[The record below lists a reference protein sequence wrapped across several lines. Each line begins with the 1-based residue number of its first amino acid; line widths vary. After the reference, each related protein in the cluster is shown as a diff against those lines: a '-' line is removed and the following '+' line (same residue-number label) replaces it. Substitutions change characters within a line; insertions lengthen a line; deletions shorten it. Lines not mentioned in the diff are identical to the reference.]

1 MVSRVSEG
9 HASNRA
15 TVIREAFW
23 LEWVTAIWMVI
34 EAAVAIA
41 AGIIASSISLLAF
54 GIDSVI
60 ELVSAGVLM
69 WRLMV
74 EFRYGRAF
82 SESAERRAT
91 RIGGGLL
98 FALAA
103 YVILSAAWSFWT
115 RSGQEFSALGLG
127 VTVAAIPIMYV
138 LSNRKLKIAEQLGSR
153 AMRADAVE
161 SITCGY
167 LSLIVVTGLLAQF
180 LTGFWWVDA
189 ATSLGIV
196 WFLIKEGREA
206 WAAEECDH
214 CY

>member
-1 MVSRVSEG
+1 MISRVSEG

-15 TVIREAFW
+15 TLIREAFW
-23 LEWVTAIWMVI
+23 LERATAIWMVI

-41 AGIIASSISLLAF
+41 AGIMAGSISLLAF

-69 WRLMV
+69 WRLTV
-74 EFRYGRAF
+74 ELRYGQAF

-138 LSNRKLKIAEQLGSR
+138 LSKRKVRIAEQLGSR

-167 LSLIVVTGLLAQF
+167 LSLIVVIGLLAQL

-196 WFLIKEGREA
+196 WFLVKEGREA

-214 CY
+214 CH

>member
-1 MVSRVSEG
+1 VTASEA
-9 HASNRA
+9 HESNRA
-15 TVIREAFW
+15 AVIREAFW
-23 LEWVTAIWMVI
+23 LEWATVIWMVI

-41 AGIIASSISLLAF
+41 AGIIAGSISLFAF

-60 ELVSAGVLM
+60 ELVSAGVLV
-69 WRLMV
+69 WRLTV
-74 EFRYGRAF
+74 ELRYGQAF
-82 SESAERRAT
+82 SESAERRAA

-103 YVILSAAWSFWT
+103 YVILSAVWSLWT

-127 VTVAAIPIMYV
+127 VTVAAMPIMYV
-138 LSNRKLKIAEQLGSR
+138 LSKRKLNIAEQLGSR
-153 AMRADAVE
+153 AMRADAIE

-167 LSLIVVTGLLAQF
+167 LSLIVVIGLLAQ
-180 LTGFWWVDA
+180 LITGFWWVDA

-196 WFLIKEGREA
+196 WFLVKEGREA

-214 CY
+214 CH

>member
-1 MVSRVSEG
+1 MTVSE
-9 HASNRA
+9 ADESNRA
-15 TVIREAFW
+15 ALIREAFW
-23 LEWVTAIWMVI
+23 LEWATAIWMVI

-41 AGIIASSISLLAF
+41 AGVIAGSISLLAF

-69 WRLMV
+69 WRLTV
-74 EFRYGRAF
+74 EIRYGEAF
-82 SESAERRAT
+82 SESAERRAA
-91 RIGGGLL
+91 RVGGGLL

-103 YVILSAAWSFWT
+103 YVILSAAWSLWT

-127 VTVAAIPIMYV
+127 VTIAAIPIMYV
-138 LSNRKLKIAEQLGSR
+138 LSRRKLKIAEQLGSR

-167 LSLIVVTGLLAQF
+167 LSLIVVIGLLAQF
-180 LTGFWWVDA
+180 LTGFWWVDV

-196 WFLIKEGREA
+196 SFLVKEGREA

-214 CY
+214 CH

>member
-1 MVSRVSEG
+1 MTASEA
-9 HASNRA
+9 HESNRA
-15 TVIREAFW
+15 ALIREAFW
-23 LEWVTAIWMVI
+23 LEWATAIWMVI

-41 AGIIASSISLLAF
+41 AGIIAGSISLLAF

-69 WRLMV
+69 WRLTV
-74 EFRYGRAF
+74 ELRYGQAF
-82 SESAERRAT
+82 SESAERRAA

-115 RSGQEFSALGLG
+115 RHGQEFSALGLG

-138 LSNRKLKIAEQLGSR
+138 LSKRKLKIAEQLASR
-153 AMRADAVE
+153 AMRADAIE
-161 SITCGY
+161 SITCGS
-167 LSLIVVTGLLAQF
+167 LSLIVVIGLLAQF

-189 ATSLGIV
+189 VTSLGIV
-196 WFLIKEGREA
+196 WFLVKEGREA

-214 CY
+214 CH

>member
-1 MVSRVSEG
+1 
-9 HASNRA
+9 
-15 TVIREAFW
+15 
-23 LEWVTAIWMVI
+23 
-34 EAAVAIA
+34 
-41 AGIIASSISLLAF
+41 LLAF

-60 ELVSAGVLM
+60 ELASAGVLM
-69 WRLMV
+69 WRLTI
-74 EFRYGRAF
+74 ELRYGQAF
-82 SESAERRAT
+82 SESAEGRAT

-103 YVILSAAWSFWT
+103 YVILSVAWSFWT

-138 LSNRKLKIAEQLGSR
+138 LSKRKVRIAEELGSR

-167 LSLIVVTGLLAQF
+167 LSLVVVIALLAQF
-180 LTGFWWVDA
+180 LTGSWWVDA

-196 WFLIKEGREA
+196 WFLVKEGREA
-206 WAAEECDH
+206 WVAEKCDH
-214 CY
+214 CH

>member
-1 MVSRVSEG
+1 MTG
-9 HASNRA
+9 
-15 TVIREAFW
+15 
-23 LEWVTAIWMVI
+23 VTAFEKNCLVRRALRLEIITVIWMVI
-34 EAAVAIA
+34 EAAVAIV
-41 AGIIASSISLLAF
+41 AGIMAGSISLLAF

-69 WRLMV
+69 WRLTV
-74 EFRYGRAF
+74 ELRYGQAF

-115 RSGQEFSALGLG
+115 RSGQEFSAVGLG

-138 LSNRKLKIAEQLGSR
+138 LSKRKVKIAEQLGSR

-167 LSLIVVTGLLAQF
+167 LSLIVVIGLLAQF

-196 WFLIKEGREA
+196 WFLVKEGRKA

-214 CY
+214 CH